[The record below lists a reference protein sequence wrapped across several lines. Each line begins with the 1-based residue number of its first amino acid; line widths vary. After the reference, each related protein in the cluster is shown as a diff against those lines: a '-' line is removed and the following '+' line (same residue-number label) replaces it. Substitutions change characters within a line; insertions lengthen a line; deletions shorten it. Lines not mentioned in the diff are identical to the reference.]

1 MSDEIPTADKQELPV
16 IEEQN
21 TDTASTNNAAGGAAQ
36 QHNMD
41 ALFDINVNV
50 SIVVGTKQMKL
61 KDIMK
66 LAKDNVLELDKLAGD
81 PLDIMVNGSLIAHG
95 EIVVA
100 NEKYGI
106 RITDIAGKND
116 QFGGMAN

>member
-1 MSDEIPTADKQELPV
+1 M
-16 IEEQN
+16 N
-21 TDTASTNNAAGGAAQ
+21 NSTNAATQSLPEINGAASAASASGNATGMG
-36 QHNMD
+36 NMD

-50 SIVVGTKQMKL
+50 TIVVGQKQMKL

-66 LAKDNVLELDKLAGD
+66 LAKDSVVELDKLAGD
-81 PLDIMVNGSLIAHG
+81 PLDIVVNGSLIAHG

-106 RITDIAGKND
+106 RITDIAAKTERFSGLDK
-116 QFGGMAN
+116 